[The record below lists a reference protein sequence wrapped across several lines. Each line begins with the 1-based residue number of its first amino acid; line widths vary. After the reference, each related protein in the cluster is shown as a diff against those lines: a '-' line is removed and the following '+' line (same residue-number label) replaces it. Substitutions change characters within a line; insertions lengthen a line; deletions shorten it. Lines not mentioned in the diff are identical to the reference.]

1 MNGGA
6 NMTMS
11 EGEFTIPTY
20 IFLKPDQRRK
30 LEILVRDQG
39 LDLPSVLS
47 ELLVDYLNALPD
59 PSMPA
64 EPIANDDRKALIRQR
79 RGELQRLRVRL
90 KMADEPQPS
99 WITQYIADL
108 EAEIA
113 RLEQGE

>member
-6 NMTMS
+6 NVTMS

-39 LDLPSVLS
+39 LDLPNVLS

-59 PSMPA
+59 PPTPA
-64 EPIANDDRKALIRQR
+64 EPVADDGREALIRRR
-79 RGELQRLRVRL
+79 RGALQRLRARL
-90 KMADEPQPS
+90 TMADEPQPS
-99 WITQYIADL
+99 WVTQYIADL